1 MERKIKVLQGCQYRE
16 GKHAYGRRSRA
27 HRRRR
32 AGVRL
37 LGALF
42 TSVVYD
48 KNGRAIE
55 IRAQT
60 GNATNPVQVQTT
72 VYSKSDKPLSV
83 IDAEGNITSFT

>member
-1 MERKIKVLQGCQYRE
+1 MERKIKVLQGCQHCE
-16 GKHAYGRRSRA
+16 GKQVHGRRSRA

-32 AGVRL
+32 EGVRL
-37 LGALF
+37 LGALL

-55 IRAQT
+55 TRAQT

-72 VYSKSDKPLSV
+72 VYSKSRV
-83 IDAEGNITSFT
+83 